1 MIALLLSAVGLYGVM
16 SFVVTNRTREIGVRM
31 ALGASRAGL
40 RWLGTRDVAV
50 MLATGIAI
58 ALPCAWLLRRLVE
71 SQLYGVQATD
81 QFTAVAAVSFLAFV
95 ALAAALF
102 PARRAARIAPVTA
115 LRQD

>member
-1 MIALLLSAVGLYGVM
+1 M

-31 ALGASRAGL
+31 ALGASRPGL
-40 RWLGTRDVAV
+40 LWLVARDAAV

-81 QFTAVAAVSFLAFV
+81 QITVAAAVSFLALV
-95 ALAAALF
+95 ALAAAMF
-102 PARRAARIAPVTA
+102 PARRAARIEPVTA